1 MEGPGLIGTNV
12 VAATVTHQTLVH
24 ITAGVVGLQFEAGMA
39 FAHRCLTWTSETFG
53 PIPIYCLQLHAN
65 RNSRK
70 QSEKSYYLSHVTYAF
85 GKK

>member
-65 RNSRK
+65 RI
-70 QSEKSYYLSHVTYAF
+70 H
-85 GKK
+85 